1 MKIYLMRHGE
11 TEWNKI
17 GKFQG
22 QVDTPLA
29 KEGILQA
36 QKTSEGMK
44 EIPFD
49 CIFSSPL
56 KRAYMTAQIIRGD
69 REIPLIRDNRLKEMS
84 FGIYEGRRLAGF
96 NKPGRV
102 RGMRFRNDPVRYR
115 PPKHGE
121 TFEELIARTSGF
133 IREEILPLEG
143 KMDTILITAHGAAV
157 RSIILALTGRE
168 LKDFWNTPFG
178 KNCSTALFE
187 CENGQMKM
195 IYENKIYY

>member
-29 KEGILQA
+29 KVGILQA

-102 RGMRFRNDPVRYR
+102 RAMRFRNDPVRYR

>member
-36 QKTSEGMK
+36 QKTAEGMK

-102 RGMRFRNDPVRYR
+102 RAMRFRNDPVRYR

-143 KMDTILITAHGAAV
+143 KMDTILITAHGSAV

>member
-1 MKIYLMRHGE
+1 M
-11 TEWNKI
+11 
-17 GKFQG
+17 
-22 QVDTPLA
+22 DTPLA

-102 RGMRFRNDPVRYR
+102 RAMRFRNDPVRYR

>member
-102 RGMRFRNDPVRYR
+102 RAMRFRNDPVRYR

-187 CENGQMKM
+187 CENGQMKI

>member
-36 QKTSEGMK
+36 QKTAEGMK

-102 RGMRFRNDPVRYR
+102 RAMRFRNDPVRYR

-187 CENGQMKM
+187 CENGQMKI

>member
-1 MKIYLMRHGE
+1 MKIYLMRHGK

-36 QKTSEGMK
+36 QKTAEGMK

-102 RGMRFRNDPVRYR
+102 RAMRFRNDPVRYR

>member
-56 KRAYMTAQIIRGD
+56 KRAYMTA
-69 REIPLIRDNRLKEMS
+69 
-84 FGIYEGRRLAGF
+84 
-96 NKPGRV
+96 
-102 RGMRFRNDPVRYR
+102 
-115 PPKHGE
+115 
-121 TFEELIARTSGF
+121 
-133 IREEILPLEG
+133 
-143 KMDTILITAHGAAV
+143 
-157 RSIILALTGRE
+157 
-168 LKDFWNTPFG
+168 
-178 KNCSTALFE
+178 
-187 CENGQMKM
+187 
-195 IYENKIYY
+195 

>member
-17 GKFQG
+17 GKLQG

-102 RGMRFRNDPVRYR
+102 RAMRFRNDPVRYR

>member
-1 MKIYLMRHGE
+1 MTIYLMRHGE

-102 RGMRFRNDPVRYR
+102 RAMRFRNDPVRYR

>member
-102 RGMRFRNDPVRYR
+102 RAMRFRNDPVRYR

-195 IYENKIYY
+195 IYETKIYY

>member
-1 MKIYLMRHGE
+1 MKIYLMRHGK

-102 RGMRFRNDPVRYR
+102 RAMRFRNDPVRYR

>member
-36 QKTSEGMK
+36 QKTAEGMK

-69 REIPLIRDNRLKEMS
+69 RESPLIRDNRLKEMS

-102 RGMRFRNDPVRYR
+102 RAMRFRNDPVRYR

>member
-102 RGMRFRNDPVRYR
+102 RAMRFRNDPVRYR

-168 LKDFWNTPFG
+168 LKDLWNTPFG

>member
-84 FGIYEGRRLAGF
+84 FGSYEGRRLAGF

-102 RGMRFRNDPVRYR
+102 RAMRFRNDPVRYR

>member
-102 RGMRFRNDPVRYR
+102 RAMRFRNDPVRYR

>member
-36 QKTSEGMK
+36 QKTAEGMK

-56 KRAYMTAQIIRGD
+56 KRAYMPAQIIRGD
-69 REIPLIRDNRLKEMS
+69 RESPLIRDNRLKEMS

-102 RGMRFRNDPVRYR
+102 RAMRFRNDPVRYR

>member
-36 QKTSEGMK
+36 QKTAEGMK
-44 EIPFD
+44 ESPFD

-102 RGMRFRNDPVRYR
+102 RAMRFRNDPVRYR

>member
-1 MKIYLMRHGE
+1 MKIYLMRHGK

-36 QKTSEGMK
+36 QKTAEGMK
-44 EIPFD
+44 ESPFD

-69 REIPLIRDNRLKEMS
+69 RDIPLIRDNRLKEMS

-102 RGMRFRNDPVRYR
+102 RAMRFRNDPVRYR